1 MITKLPIRYI
11 AVIFF
16 TLVWCNS
23 ALAQRNKVE
32 ADSIAPDGTPI
43 YKYMEQMPQA
53 PYNLN
58 AYLATQI
65 KYPAYAQAN
74 NIEGKLLVRFVV
86 TKKGLIDSVSV
97 LQSVGGGCDEEAV
110 RVVRSMPKWIPGK
123 MKRATAR
130 KWKKVHV
137 HYTLPI
143 NFKLAD

>member
-1 MITKLPIRYI
+1 MITKHLTRYI
-11 AVIFF
+11 ATIFF

-32 ADSIAPDGTPI
+32 ADSIAPDGTPL
-43 YKYMEQMPQA
+43 YRYMHQMPQA
-53 PYNLN
+53 PYNVN

-74 NIEGKLLVRFVV
+74 NIEGKVLVRFVV
-86 TKKGLIDSVSV
+86 TKKGVIDSVSV

-137 HYTLPI
+137 YYTLPI
-143 NFKLAD
+143 SFKLAD

>member
-1 MITKLPIRYI
+1 MTKLLIRYI

-74 NIEGKLLVRFVV
+74 NIEGKVLVRFVV

-137 HYTLPI
+137 YYTLPI
-143 NFKLAD
+143 SFKLAD